1 LDGLSEKV
9 MKQPSQVL
17 KTQIK
22 LKLNKNRAMNISSGL
37 KKKSKAEAKNLVK
50 GVYVQGTMQPEHKIT
65 KDILDTSS

>member
-1 LDGLSEKV
+1 MDGLSEKV
-9 MKQPSQVL
+9 IKQPSQVL

-22 LKLNKNRAMNISSGL
+22 LKLNKNRAMNISSGF
-37 KKKSKAEAKNLVK
+37 KKSKAEAKNLVK